1 MCLLA
6 VSAQQCTMPAIS
18 AHDLRL
24 NHRRFNQTRMASV
37 LAGEGG
43 RHGHPP
49 GQPGGPAAHH
59 QLCAL
64 HPLLC
69 RAEAHRRAV
78 PWALQGLPRSFSPL
92 STPLAAL
99 QLDQFPNSCS
109 TSQGTWGH
117 LQYGHTCST
126 SSGTLPIQPRPRRA
140 LPRACTSAT
149 SSRFRSFVGHPSVP
163 ARGVGRG
170 SRPRASWLQGVP
182 GRKAFVCNACAWC
195 LGTRVSA
202 LCIMLAHGVC
212 IQSILRGQLLQHMPS
227 WADPVPVAV
236 NDTLSVLQHTHRVGS
251 FVLCLALALPQA
263 QTTCHLGMLRSQCLW
278 MSHTLYPASAHCR
291 M

>member
-78 PWALQGLPRSFSPL
+78 PWALQGLPRSFSRLSPL
-92 STPLAAL
+92 LLPR
-99 QLDQFPNSCS
+99 CS
-109 TSQGTWGH
+109 WI
-117 LQYGHTCST
+117 
-126 SSGTLPIQPRPRRA
+126 SSRILVPHHRA
-140 LPRACTSAT
+140 LGGISNTVTPVPLRAAPCQYS
-149 SSRFRSFVGHPSVP
+149 
-163 ARGVGRG
+163 
-170 SRPRASWLQGVP
+170 P
-182 GRKAFVCNACAWC
+182 GRVAPSPEHAR
-195 LGTRVSA
+195 LPPPHVS
-202 LCIMLAHGVC
+202 G
-212 IQSILRGQLLQHMPS
+212 PS
-227 WADPVPVAV
+227 
-236 NDTLSVLQHTHRVGS
+236 
-251 FVLCLALALPQA
+251 
-263 QTTCHLGMLRSQCLW
+263 
-278 MSHTLYPASAHCR
+278 
-291 M
+291 